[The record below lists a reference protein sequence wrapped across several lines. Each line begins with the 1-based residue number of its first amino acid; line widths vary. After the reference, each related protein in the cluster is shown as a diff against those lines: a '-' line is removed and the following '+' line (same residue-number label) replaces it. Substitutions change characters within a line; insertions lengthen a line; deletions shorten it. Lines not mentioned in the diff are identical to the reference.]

1 MLNMC
6 EIIYDLD
13 ELVYL
18 KGCFSKGNQPHTRL
32 DFEVCFFPEQGLKV
46 PAKLKVRQSDRD
58 TL

>member
-1 MLNMC
+1 MC